1 MTEVLIEI
9 RTEIVTDSRLCGP
22 HPSAVRISEMAEI
35 QRISQA
41 GLGDPILISAN
52 RGKEIS

>member
-9 RTEIVTDSRLCGP
+9 MTEIVTDSRPCGP
-22 HPSAVRISEMAEI
+22 LRSAVRVSEMAEI

-41 GLGDPILISAN
+41 GLEDPILISEN
-52 RGKEIS
+52 RRKEIS